1 MDVIAEGGV
10 AMIKRA
16 LVIFVVIMVSI
27 MVADNYSGKRFTVK
41 SKNVKIIGHRGS
53 SKRAPENTVSSIL
66 CAAEDKADYAELDV
80 QETKDGVVV
89 LMHDKNLK
97 RVAKVDKNLSE
108 VAYKDIEKLDVGSIY
123 SGKFKGE
130 KIPTL
135 DQVIKAA
142 KGKIKLD
149 IEIKNYKNDTDLA
162 RKVVQ
167 LIENNDFVDNCLV
180 CSFDYRTL
188 IKVKKLNPKIRT
200 GYITALNE
208 KDKLNLEYVDYYSIY
223 YPKVTKSIVEK
234 LHKNN
239 KKVHVWTVDNVDDWR
254 RLIQMGVDDI
264 ITNYPGALKSI

>member
-1 MDVIAEGGV
+1 MDAVAEGELI
-10 AMIKRA
+10 MIKRA

-108 VAYKDIEKLDVGSIY
+108 AAYEDIEKLDVGSVY
-123 SGKFKGE
+123 SEKFKGE

-167 LIENNDFVDNCLV
+167 LIEDNDFVDNCLV

-200 GYITALNE
+200 GYITTLNKE
-208 KDKLNLEYVDYYSIY
+208 DKLDLEYVDYYSIY
-223 YPKVTKSIVEK
+223 YPKVNKSIVEK

-264 ITNYPGALKSI
+264 ITNCPGALRSI